1 MPSYN
6 RDTRPEMTQNLST
19 AAEMAEWYFFSGGPG
34 TPRYGDDPTK
44 HAVDHDTET
53 FVREVLQNA
62 NDQGLDNNEPV
73 EVTFRFITLSG
84 EDRREFLGALRW
96 DSGLSDRLATISDSG
111 RGRGYH
117 HFFDRLEDQKS
128 DLRLLVVED
137 RNTTGLTGEWD
148 EDSNFA
154 ALVRDELYS
163 SKQEDTAGGSYGLGK
178 SVLWTFSSASTVVFN
193 SNLVNEGDG
202 QLRGPRLIGRTK
214 LPTHERDGSTYQG
227 AGWLCHPEETED
239 GVRPE
244 SLWGAEAEAV
254 AEKLHVGRPATT
266 GTSAMVIG
274 YQDPTRDER
283 PDIEDLADE
292 FIESS
297 VKYFWPAITRGDLRV
312 FVETPEKEREADVHS
327 VPAIRPFVECYEDR
341 HLEGE
346 SLDSPG
352 DVAGLDI
359 PVNLPSRSDGSETP
373 DGSVRLAAR
382 LASPVDEDTYL
393 NKVALF
399 RGTGMVVKYYDQ
411 SRVAFGDRNFF
422 GVLACGEARADTTTD
437 GDEEVD
443 RFLRFAEPPEH
454 DEWKSTENLRDE
466 YQRGFRKAIDEMF
479 DTLRDGLRHL
489 VARSNHTDSVL
500 SNRVRKRFPI
510 HGSVQRGNGGSSPS
524 NVFEIRSSSSFE
536 GDHWSFSGY
545 VSPEIEFE
553 KWSAEISLTGIGEDG
568 SKQDEVPISSI
579 TTDSEFATV
588 HVEDGTARIVAD
600 QDAHEVEFRGESYEV
615 DSGTFFSGDVGETQL
630 EIKAEMET
638 TDGD

>member
-1 MPSYN
+1 MN
-6 RDTRPEMTQNLST
+6 QELSNASET
-19 AAEMAEWYFFSGGPG
+19 AQWYFFSGGPG

-44 HAVDHDTET
+44 HAVNHDTET

-62 NDQGLDNNEPV
+62 NDQGLDNDEPV
-73 EVTFRFITLSG
+73 EVTFRFVTLSG
-84 EDRREFLGALRW
+84 EDRREFLNALQW
-96 DSGLSDRLATISDSG
+96 NNGLSDRIATISNSD
-111 RGRGYH
+111 RGRGYER
-117 HFFDRLEDQKS
+117 FFDRLEDPES
-128 DLRLLVVED
+128 DLRLLIVED

-148 EDSNFA
+148 GDSNFA

-193 SNLVNEGDG
+193 SYPIDSGEGQ
-202 QLRGPRLIGRTK
+202 QLGPRLIGRTK
-214 LPTHERDGSTYQG
+214 LPTHERNGSTYQG
-227 AGWLCHPEETED
+227 AGWLCYPEETDE
-239 GVRPE
+239 GIRPE
-244 SLWGAEAEAV
+244 SLWGVEAKDV
-254 AEKLHVGRPATT
+254 AEKLHVDRPATS

-283 PDIEDLADE
+283 PDLEDLAEE
-292 FIESS
+292 FLRSS

-312 FVETPEKEREADVHS
+312 FVETPEEEREANVHA

-341 HLEGE
+341 YPGVE

-359 PVNLPSRSDGSETP
+359 PVNLPDRSDGLETP
-373 DGSVRLAAR
+373 EGSVRLAAR

-393 NKVALF
+393 NHVALF
-399 RGTGMVVKYYDQ
+399 RGAGMVVKYYDQ

-422 GVLACGEARADTTTD
+422 GVLACGEARAGTTTE

-454 DEWKSTENLRDE
+454 DEWESTENLRDE

-489 VARSNHTDSVL
+489 VARSDHTDSTL
-500 SNRVRKRFPI
+500 SNRVLKRFPI
-510 HGSVQRGNGGSSPS
+510 HGGVRRRNGGTSPS
-524 NVFEIRSSSSFE
+524 KVFEIHSSSSFR
-536 GDHWSFSGY
+536 GDHWSFTGY
-545 VSPEIEFE
+545 ISPEEEFK

-568 SKQDEVPISSI
+568 SKQDEVPISSLK
-579 TTDSEFATV
+579 TDSESVTV
-588 HVEDGTARIVAD
+588 HVEDGIARIVAD
-600 QDAHEVEFRGESYEV
+600 ESAHQVEFSGESYEV
-615 DSGTFFSGDVGETQL
+615 GSGAFFNGEVGETQL
-630 EIKAEMET
+630 EIKAEMEAT
-638 TDGD
+638 GGD